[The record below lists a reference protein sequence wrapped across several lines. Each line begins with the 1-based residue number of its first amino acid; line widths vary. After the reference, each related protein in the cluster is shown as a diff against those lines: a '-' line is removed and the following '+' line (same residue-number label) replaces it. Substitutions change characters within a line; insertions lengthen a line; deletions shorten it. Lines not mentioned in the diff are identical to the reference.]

1 MERGDRLFVYTD
13 GILENGRT
21 SGKSISFAKLS
32 RILNNRQK
40 PVGQTSTEMRQLMT
54 ITPRF

>member
-1 MERGDRLFVYTD
+1 MKRGDRLSVYTD

-21 SGKSISFAKLS
+21 SGKLISFAKLS
-32 RILNNRQK
+32 RILNNQQK
-40 PVGQTSTEMRQLMT
+40 PVGQTSTEMRQLTT